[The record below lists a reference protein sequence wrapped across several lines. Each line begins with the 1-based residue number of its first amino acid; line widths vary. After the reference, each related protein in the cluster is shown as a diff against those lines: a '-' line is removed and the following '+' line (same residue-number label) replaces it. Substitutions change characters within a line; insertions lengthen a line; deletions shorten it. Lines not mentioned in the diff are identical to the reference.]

1 MTFVWAAYSAIWLI
15 IFGYL
20 TILGKRQKNLKKEI
34 EFLKQLEK

>member
-1 MTFVWAAYSAIWLI
+1 MAFVYAAYSAIWLI

-20 TILGKRQKNLKKEI
+20 LILGKRHKNLKKEI